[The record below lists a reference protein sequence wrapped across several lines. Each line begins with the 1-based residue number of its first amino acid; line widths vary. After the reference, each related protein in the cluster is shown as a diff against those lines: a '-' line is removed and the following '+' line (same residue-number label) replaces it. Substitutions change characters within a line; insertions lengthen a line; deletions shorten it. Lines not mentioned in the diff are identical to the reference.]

1 MIPKDSTIVIF
12 EYLIVLY
19 TLPAIDLD
27 FRVSQTTFD
36 FEIITSQFFLTHFS
50 PVSHFYTPRKR
61 QETFSFPTFSGA
73 IEMRHWTKIG

>member
-1 MIPKDSTIVIF
+1 MIPKDSTIVTF

-36 FEIITSQFFLTHFS
+36 FEIITIQFFLTHFS
-50 PVSHFYTPRKR
+50 PVSHF
-61 QETFSFPTFSGA
+61 
-73 IEMRHWTKIG
+73 